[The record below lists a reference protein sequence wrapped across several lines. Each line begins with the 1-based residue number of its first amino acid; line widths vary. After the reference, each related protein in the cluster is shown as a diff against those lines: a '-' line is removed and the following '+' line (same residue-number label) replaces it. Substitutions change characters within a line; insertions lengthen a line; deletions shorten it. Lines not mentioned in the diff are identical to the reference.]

1 MERLRNMGLRRSFFL
16 LSVVCLS
23 AALLLTAGIY
33 MACDKL
39 GDGIPRGGIAISYD
53 GGLTSLEEPSP
64 RQQQILE
71 WLFRIPLLAAMILPV
86 GGLGLAGALFY
97 RWKLKAPIR
106 ILQEGTERI
115 RMQDLDFTIPAVS
128 GDELGQI
135 CAAFETMRRELLKSN
150 QELWRQAEE
159 RRRLN
164 AAFSHDLRNP
174 VTVLKGTVKLLRQD
188 SEDAAGREQA
198 FKRLETYTLRIERY
212 VEAMSSIQRLEQMP
226 VHKKT
231 LDGTT
236 LRQELEE
243 TAALLAAVHRQYA
256 LPVSAEA
263 SSVPPVTGGR
273 QPVQPVMASK
283 PSMQISV
290 LLQGVT
296 EATIDHGIFLTVAEN
311 LIGNAVRFAKQEV
324 KICLR
329 QEGRGLVLSVWDDGP
344 GYPAWIVKEG
354 PKPFGKVTENT
365 VHFGKV
371 PEDAVHFEK
380 VPEDAVHF
388 EKAPEDTV
396 HFGMGLYSS
405 QILCGKH
412 GGALRLENGRGE
424 EGGGARATAVFE
436 G

>member
-1 MERLRNMGLRRSFFL
+1 MERLSNMGLRRSFFL

-33 MACDKL
+33 MACNKL
-39 GDGIPRGGIAISYD
+39 EDGIPRGGIAISYD
-53 GGLTSLEEPSP
+53 GVLTSLEEPSP

-71 WLFRIPLLAAMILPV
+71 WLFRIPLLAAMLLPM
-86 GGLGLAGALFY
+86 GGLGLAGTLFY

-128 GDELGQI
+128 EDELGQI

-174 VTVLKGTVKLLRQD
+174 VAVLKGTVKLLRQD

-243 TAALLAAVHRQYA
+243 TAALLVAVR
-256 LPVSAEA
+256 
-263 SSVPPVTGGR
+263 
-273 QPVQPVMASK
+273 K
-283 PSMQISV
+283 PSVQISV
-290 LLQGVT
+290 LMQGVT
-296 EATIDHGIFLTVAEN
+296 EVTIDHGIFLTVAEN
-311 LIGNAVRFAKQEV
+311 LIGNAVRFAKQEM

-344 GYPAWIVKEG
+344 GYPKWLVKEG

-371 PEDAVHFEK
+371 PEDA
-380 VPEDAVHF
+380 AYF
-388 EKAPEDTV
+388 EKAPEDAV

-424 EGGGARATAVFE
+424 ESGGAQATAVFE

>member
-39 GDGIPRGGIAISYD
+39 GDGIPKGGIAISYD
-53 GGLTSLEEPSP
+53 GVLTSLEEPSP
-64 RQQQILE
+64 QQEQILE
-71 WLFRIPLLAAMILPV
+71 WLFRIPLLAAMLLPV

-174 VTVLKGTVKLLRQD
+174 VTVLKGTVKQLRQD
-188 SEDAAGREQA
+188 SEDAAGKEQT

-243 TAALLAAVHRQYA
+243 TAALLAAVR
-256 LPVSAEA
+256 
-263 SSVPPVTGGR
+263 
-273 QPVQPVMASK
+273 K

-290 LLQGVT
+290 LMQGVT
-296 EATIDHGIFLTVAEN
+296 EVTIDHGIFLTVAEN

-344 GYPAWIVKEG
+344 GYPAWLVKEG
-354 PKPFGKVTENT
+354 PKPFGKVTEDT
-365 VHFGKV
+365 
-371 PEDAVHFEK
+371 VHFEK
-380 VPEDAVHF
+380 VTEDA
-388 EKAPEDTV
+388 V

>member
-33 MACDKL
+33 MVCDKL

-53 GGLTSLEEPSP
+53 GAITSLEEPSS
-64 RQQQILE
+64 QQERILE
-71 WLFRIPLLAAMILPV
+71 WLFRIPLLAAMLLPV

-128 GDELGQI
+128 GDELGKI
-135 CAAFETMRRELLKSN
+135 CAAFETMRRELLKTN

-243 TAALLAAVHRQYA
+243 TAALLAAVHRQSV
-256 LPVSAEA
+256 LPVPAEV
-263 SSVPPVTGGR
+263 SSVSPVTGGR
-273 QPVQPVMASK
+273 ELAQPVVESR
-283 PSMQISV
+283 PSVQISV
-290 LLQGVT
+290 LMQGVT
-296 EATIDHGIFLTVAEN
+296 EVTIDHGIFLTVAEN

-344 GYPAWIVKEG
+344 GYPAQLIKEG

-371 PEDAVHFEK
+371 PEGAAHFGK
-380 VPEDAVHF
+380 APEDAVHI
-388 EKAPEDTV
+388 
-396 HFGMGLYSS
+396 GMGLYSS

-424 EGGGARATAVFE
+424 ESGGAQATAVFE